1 MKSEVQVFEITQP
14 IGMFATLSHCA
25 LLAKACEEKGIEPYI
40 VASSPLYL
48 SPARGND
55 WFSYFFGHKRIEL
68 TEHDIAALRKE
79 GRILVIRDRN
89 QINEFARGLATH
101 EISNEF
107 SKFSE
112 AARLFGKYFRVNS
125 HVLASVAEFIERN
138 FDRCGQLGM
147 HYRGTD
153 HFHEYKFIDQQLMVD
168 AATEH
173 FPEYESIFIATDEKR
188 FLDLVR
194 SHMPGK
200 RIVTFMPEPPKPHTI
215 DQGDNYRK
223 GSHALADC
231 LLLSRCHALVKT
243 PSALSTWSKVLG
255 PDLNLV
261 LVGKPYSNPWKSSW
275 SNLDGLGFFP
285 ESLLYR
291 WDAASMTENRVIKII
306 APPGD
311 RRPRK
316 LHPSVRRKQHYLGGA
331 STTVAKLWLRM
342 VRLGSKAVKRVCKPN
357 CKPTT

>member
-1 MKSEVQVFEITQP
+1 MKSEVQVFEIVQR

-48 SPARGND
+48 SSTRGNN
-55 WFSYFFGHKRIEL
+55 WFDYFFGHKRIEL

-79 GRILVIRDRN
+79 GRILTVRDRN
-89 QINEFARGLATH
+89 QINEFARGLAAH

-112 AARLFGKYFRVNS
+112 ATRLFDKYFYVKS
-125 HVLASVAEFIERN
+125 HMLDCVGEFIERN
-138 FDRCGQLGM
+138 FDRFGQLGI

-153 HFHEYKFIDQQLMVD
+153 HHKEYEFIDQRLMVD

-173 FPEYESIFIATDEKR
+173 FPQYDSIFVGTDEKS

-200 RIVTFMPEPPKPHTI
+200 RVVTLMPEPPKPHLI

-223 GSHALADC
+223 GFHALADC
-231 LLLSRCHALVKT
+231 LLLSRCQALVKT
-243 PSALSTWSKVLG
+243 PSALSTWSKVFG
-255 PDLNLV
+255 PHLNLV
-261 LVGKPYSNPWKSSW
+261 LVGKPYSNPWKNSW

-306 APPGD
+306 APPET
-311 RRPRK
+311 
-316 LHPSVRRKQHYLGGA
+316 GGPA
-331 STTVAKLWLRM
+331 S
-342 VRLGSKAVKRVCKPN
+342 CI
-357 CKPTT
+357 

>member
-1 MKSEVQVFEITQP
+1 MKSEVQVFEITQR
-14 IGMFATLSHCA
+14 IGMFATLSYCA
-25 LLAKACEEKGIEPYI
+25 LLAKACEGKGIEPYI

-55 WFSYFFGHKRIEL
+55 WFGYFFGHKRIEL

-79 GRILVIRDRN
+79 GRILVIRGRN

-112 AARLFGKYFRVNS
+112 ATRLFGKYFRVNS
-125 HVLASVAEFIERN
+125 HMLACVAEFIERN
-138 FDRCGQLGM
+138 FDRYGQLGI

-153 HFHEYKFIDQQLMVD
+153 HFHEYEFIDQRLMVD

-194 SHMPGK
+194 SHMPSK
-200 RIVTFMPEPPKPHTI
+200 RVVTFMPEPPKPHKI

-223 GSHALADC
+223 GFYALADC

-243 PSALSTWSKVLG
+243 PSALSTWSKVFG

-261 LVGKPYSNPWKSSW
+261 LVGKPYSNPWKKSW

-306 APPGD
+306 APPG
-311 RRPRK
+311 
-316 LHPSVRRKQHYLGGA
+316 RKQHYLGGA

-342 VRLGSKAVKRVCKPN
+342 VRLGSKADI
-357 CKPTT
+357 